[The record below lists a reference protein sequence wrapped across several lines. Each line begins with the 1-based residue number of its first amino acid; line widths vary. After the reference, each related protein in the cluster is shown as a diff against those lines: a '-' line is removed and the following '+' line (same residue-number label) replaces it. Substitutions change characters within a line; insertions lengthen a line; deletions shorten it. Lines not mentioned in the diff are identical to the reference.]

1 MHRISAT
8 HIISDAFN
16 GIGEYRMSAHSLR
29 KRLQTQ
35 LEKGGMPTN
44 WIDQV
49 LGHKLINSRDAYSLP
64 TDEEL
69 REAYVK
75 AYPMVSVFNNEIIGN
90 NFTFETIEKQAVPEV
105 TPSIAKALNI
115 LAKFAKSLET

>member
-16 GIGEYRMSAHSLR
+16 EVGDFRMSAYSLR
-29 KRLQTQ
+29 KRIQTQ
-35 LEKGGMPTN
+35 LEKVGMPTN

-49 LGHKLINSRDAYSLP
+49 LGHKLIYSRDAHSLP

-69 REAYVK
+69 REAYIK
-75 AYPMVSVFNNEIIGN
+75 AYHFVAVLGNTPRPLETESAKTQPIQEI
-90 NFTFETIEKQAVPEV
+90 
-105 TPSIAKALNI
+105 TPDMYKALDI
-115 LAKFAKSLET
+115 LAKFPKSLNS